1 MNNHHTLSAVIFD
14 LSDMA
19 KHLLM
24 IMKLILKVFRLY
36 D

>member
-1 MNNHHTLSAVIFD
+1 MNNYHTLSTVIVD

-19 KHLLM
+19 KNLLM
-24 IMKLILKVFRLY
+24 IMNLILKVFRLY